1 MKYSTIILE
10 KKESIATITL
20 NRPDRLNAV
29 DETMEEE
36 LLDAFDD
43 VANDD
48 EARVV
53 VITGAGRGFCAGED
67 VKIRPGEIHI
77 TKKPSVQIALAD
89 SRSYRMV
96 LRLRSIPKPVIAAIN
111 GAAVGQG
118 LSICLHCDIRIASEN
133 ARLGAIWAL
142 RGIPPESLS
151 GYILPQIVGIPKAIE
166 LTFTG
171 RIISAQEAKQIGLV
185 TEVHPADKFAE
196 ATHALASSLAKG
208 APIALALTKRAIYQ
222 FADSFLNDAMQFER
236 FSLDYAFKTEDREEG
251 INSFLEKREA
261 DFQGK

>member
-1 MKYSTIILE
+1 MDYETIILDKRE
-10 KKESIATITL
+10 AIATITL

-29 DETMEEE
+29 DEKMEEE
-36 LLDAFDD
+36 LLDAFND

-48 EARVV
+48 EVRVV

-67 VKIRPGEIHI
+67 VKIRPGEIHR
-77 TKKPSVQIALAD
+77 TKEPSVRIARAD
-89 SRSYRMV
+89 NRNYRMV
-96 LRLRSIPKPVIAAIN
+96 LGLRSIPKPVIAAIN
-111 GAAVGQG
+111 GPAVGQG
-118 LSICLHCDIRIASEN
+118 LSICLYCDIRIASEN

-151 GYILPQIVGIPKAIE
+151 GYILPQIVGIPRAIE

-185 TEVHPADKFAE
+185 TEVYPADKFAE
-196 ATHALASSLAKG
+196 GIRELASSLAKG
-208 APIALALTKRAIYQ
+208 APIALALAKRAIYQ
-222 FADSFLNDAMQFER
+222 FADSHLGAAMQLEH
-236 FSLDYAFKTEDREEG
+236 FSLDYAFRTEDREEG
-251 INSFLEKREA
+251 IRSFLEKREA

>member
-10 KKESIATITL
+10 KKARNATITI
-20 NRPDRLNAV
+20 NRPDRHNAV
-29 DETMEEE
+29 DETMDEE
-36 LLDAFDD
+36 LLDAFND

-48 EARVV
+48 EVRVV

-67 VKIRPGEIHI
+67 VKIRPGEIHN
-77 TKKPSVQIALAD
+77 TKKPSVQIALAN
-89 SRSYRMV
+89 SWSYRMV
-96 LRLRSIPKPVIAAIN
+96 LSLRSIPKPVIAAIN
-111 GAAVGQG
+111 GPAVGQG

-151 GYILPQIVGIPKAIE
+151 GYVLPQIVGIPKALE

-196 ATHALASSLAKG
+196 ATHELASSIAKG

-222 FADSFLNDAMQFER
+222 FADSYLNDAMQFER

-251 INSFLEKREA
+251 ISSFLEKREA
-261 DFQGK
+261 NFQGR